1 MSMHTSLAPVPS
13 LSPQVQ
19 FARLVRLAL
28 MLPLAAQASDGLVA
42 PAADTLWPQWQARIA
57 VQAAAAPPL
66 TMASLLD
73 SSSGNRALQGA
84 SLLGDYVFASP
95 SFGNFRATGG
105 LFFGN
110 AGGAPLL
117 SAAAGPRLGLALQ
130 AGAATAPGQDTVG
143 TLPYLGLGFRSAALL
158 PSLSVSADIGWVAG
172 QSSALAGGGRPLF
185 GNQAS
190 PGLRELRVSPVL
202 QLGLRYAF

>member
-1 MSMHTSLAPVPS
+1 MSMRKNLAP
-13 LSPQVQ
+13 
-19 FARLVRLAL
+19 LAL
-28 MLPLAAQASDGLVA
+28 LLPFAAQASDGLAV
-42 PAADTLWPQWQARIA
+42 PSADTLWPQWQARIA
-57 VQAAAAPPL
+57 VQTSAASPL
-66 TMASLLD
+66 AMTSLLD
-73 SSSGNRALQGA
+73 SSVGRRTVQGA
-84 SLLGDYVFASP
+84 SFLGDYIFASP

-130 AGAATAPGQDTVG
+130 GGGAASVPGQEPAG
-143 TLPYLGLGFRSAALL
+143 TLPYLGMGFSSAALL

-172 QSSALAGGGRPLF
+172 QSSSLAGGGRPLF
-185 GNQAS
+185 GNQAGAS
-190 PGLRELRVSPVL
+190 LRDLRISPVL

>member
-1 MSMHTSLAPVPS
+1 MSMRKTLAP
-13 LSPQVQ
+13 
-19 FARLVRLAL
+19 LAL
-28 MLPLAAQASDGLVA
+28 VVLCLPLAAQASDGLVA

-57 VQAAAAPPL
+57 VQTATASPL
-66 TMASLLD
+66 AMASLLD
-73 SSSGNRALQGA
+73 SSAGTRAVQGA
-84 SLLGDYVFASP
+84 SLLGDYIFASP

-105 LFFGN
+105 LFFGYT
-110 AGGAPLL
+110 GGAPLL

-130 AGAATAPGQDTVG
+130 GGAAVVPGQDTAG
-143 TLPYLGLGFRSAALL
+143 TLPYLGMGFSSAAIL

-172 QSSALAGGGRPLF
+172 QSSSLAGGGRPLF

-190 PGLRELRVSPVL
+190 AGLRDLRISPVL